1 MYIIND
7 EKVIEP
13 KIVLDAGYFF
23 GKGVFETILLH
34 RGIPIMLDLH
44 LKRLNKGL
52 EILNIK
58 QPQIKE
64 EYVLSMIKKGGYYEG
79 VLKIMVSEKNI
90 IFSTREL
97 NYKEDDYKNGFSV
110 KISNVRRNESSS
122 MTFLKSFNYYE
133 NILEKQKGKQ
143 EGYDEV
149 IFLNSND
156 YITEGATTNIFFI
169 KEDKICTP
177 KIDTGILNG
186 TVRGFLIDTFCGVY
200 KFEEGY
206 YNLEDLYRSDG
217 VFLTNSLLGIIKV
230 KSINNKQIKQSLQ
243 IDELGK
249 LYRKTLGI

>member
-1 MYIIND
+1 MYIING
-7 EKVIEP
+7 EKVLEP

-23 GKGVFETILLH
+23 GQGVFETILLR
-34 RGIPIMLDLH
+34 RGIPIMLESH

-52 EILNIK
+52 NFLNIK
-58 QPQIKE
+58 QQKIKE
-64 EYVLSMIKKGGYYEG
+64 EYVLSMIKKGGFYEG

-97 NYKEDDYKNGFSV
+97 SYKEEEYKNGFSV
-110 KISNVRRNESSS
+110 KVSNVRRNESSS
-122 MTFLKSFNYYE
+122 MPFLKTFNYYE

-143 EGYDEV
+143 EGYNEV
-149 IFLNSND
+149 IFLNGNG

-169 KEDKICTP
+169 KKNKICTP

-186 TVRGFLIDTFCGVY
+186 TVRDFLINTFCGVY

-206 YNLEDLYRSDG
+206 YNLKDLYESEG
-217 VFLTNSLLGIIKV
+217 VFLTNSLLGIMKV
-230 KSINNKQIKQSLQ
+230 KSINNKEIKQSLQ
-243 IDELGK
+243 IDELGN